1 MTRLI
6 TRSAITPAISP
17 ARPGDAPEIAAI
29 LSGWT
34 DETAWLPRVHSR
46 AEDRE
51 HADDLI
57 RRGWVS
63 VARDSGQVLGFMARA
78 GEDIHALYVARPAR
92 GQGIGKALLD
102 HAKARASRLG
112 LWAFEANLRARAFYR
127 REGFREVARGDGA
140 GNDEGLP
147 DIRLE
152 WSRHA

>member
-1 MTRLI
+1 MPL
-6 TRSAITPAISP
+6 PAISP
-17 ARPGDAPEIAAI
+17 ARPEDAPAIAAI

-34 DETAWLPRVHSR
+34 DETPWLPRVHSR
-46 AEDRE
+46 AEDLE
-51 HADDLI
+51 NAAELI

-63 VARDSGQVLGFMARA
+63 IAREAGQVLGFIAHE
-78 GEDIHALYVARPAR
+78 GEEIHALYVARPAR
-92 GQGIGKALLD
+92 GQGIGSALID

-127 REGFREVARGDGA
+127 REGFREVARSDGA

>member
-6 TRSAITPAISP
+6 TRPAITPAIAP
-17 ARPGDAPEIAAI
+17 ARPEDAPAIAAI

-51 HADDLI
+51 HAAMLI

-63 VARDSGQVLGFMARA
+63 VARKAGRVAGFMARE

-92 GQGIGKALLD
+92 GHGIGTALID

-112 LWAFEANLRARAFYR
+112 LWTFEANLRARAFYR
-127 REGFREVARGDGA
+127 RQGFREVARTGGA

>member
-1 MTRLI
+1 MTHLLSLPTI
-6 TRSAITPAISP
+6 APAISP
-17 ARPGDAPEIAAI
+17 ARPEDAPAIAAI
-29 LSGWT
+29 LSEWT
-34 DETAWLPRVHSR
+34 DETPWLPRVHSR

-78 GEDIHALYVARPAR
+78 GEEVHALYVARPAR
-92 GQGIGKALLD
+92 GHGIGTALLD
-102 HAKARASRLG
+102 HARARAHRLG
-112 LWAFEANLRARAFYR
+112 LWTFEANLRARAFYR
-127 REGFREVARGDGA
+127 RAGFREVARTDGA